1 MNLTRLMTGAMLVLA
16 LGTLATADGPN
27 TQQTPAKGTKPRTY
41 NDESLKQYRGKGNIT
56 TSAQP
61 QAAKAAGKPGTAT
74 PDEMFIADLGTEGQ
88 AIRNAYYAARKDNQ
102 RGNDELAKL
111 SVRWT
116 DLHSKLG
123 SARTARERTRLR
135 KEVNAVQ
142 TEMAEAT
149 QTVNRAD
156 QRMQEALEKADKAKI
171 LRPPPAGV
179 KVEKAASAPVDPG
192 R

>member
-1 MNLTRLMTGAMLVLA
+1 MKLTRLMTGAMLVVAFGALA
-16 LGTLATADGPN
+16 AADNPT
-27 TQQTPAKGTKPRTY
+27 TQQDPSKRTKPRTY

-61 QAAKAAGKPGTAT
+61 QAAKTAGKSGPAA

-116 DLHSKLG
+116 DLHKKLS
-123 SARTARERTRLR
+123 SARTSRERTRLR
-135 KEVNAVQ
+135 KEVNALQ
-142 TEMAEAT
+142 TEMADAT

-156 QRMQEALEKADKAKI
+156 QRMQDALEKAEKAKI
-171 LRPPPAGV
+171 LKPPPAGV
-179 KVEKAASAPVDPG
+179 KVEKAAAAPVDPG

>member
-1 MNLTRLMTGAMLVLA
+1 MKLTRLMTGAMLVLA

-88 AIRNAYYAARKDNQ
+88 AIRNAYDAARKDNQ

-142 TEMAEAT
+142 TEMAEST

>member
-1 MNLTRLMTGAMLVLA
+1 MKLTCFLTEALLVLA
-16 LGTLATADGPN
+16 LGTLAAADNPN
-27 TQQTPAKGTKPRTY
+27 TQQAPSKGTKPRTY

-61 QAAKAAGKPGTAT
+61 KAAKTAAKPGAAT

-88 AIRNAYYAARKDNQ
+88 AIRTAYYAARKDCQ
-102 RGNDELAKL
+102 LGNDELARL
-111 SVRWT
+111 SARWT
-116 DLHSKLG
+116 DLHKKLN
-123 SARTARERTRLR
+123 SARTPRERARLR
-135 KEVNAVQ
+135 KEVSALQ
-142 TEMAEAT
+142 TDMDGAT

-156 QRMQEALEKADKAKI
+156 QRMQDALEKADKAKI

-179 KVEKAASAPVDPG
+179 KVEKAAAAPVNPG

>member
-1 MNLTRLMTGAMLVLA
+1 MKLTCFLTGTLLVLA
-16 LGTLATADGPN
+16 LGTLAAADGPN
-27 TQQTPAKGTKPRTY
+27 TQQAPSKGTKPRTY

-61 QAAKAAGKPGTAT
+61 QAPKTAGKPGAAT
-74 PDEMFIADLGTEGQ
+74 PDEMFVAELGSEGQ
-88 AIRNAYYAARKDNQ
+88 AIRNAYYAARKDGQ
-102 RGNDELAKL
+102 LGNDELAKL

-116 DLHSKLG
+116 DLHKKMS
-123 SARTARERTRLR
+123 SARTSRERSRLR
-135 KEVNAVQ
+135 KEVSALQ
-142 TEMAEAT
+142 TAMDGAT

-156 QRMQEALEKADKAKI
+156 QRMQDALDKADKAKI

-179 KVEKAASAPVDPG
+179 KVEKAAAAPVDPG